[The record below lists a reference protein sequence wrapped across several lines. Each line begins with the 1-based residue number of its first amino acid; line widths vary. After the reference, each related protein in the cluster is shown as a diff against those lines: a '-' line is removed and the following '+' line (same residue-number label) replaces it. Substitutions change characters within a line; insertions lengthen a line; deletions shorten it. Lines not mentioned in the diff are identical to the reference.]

1 MLLLLPVYWGSM
13 VTWMQIMVEVRRL
26 DEKRKGGE
34 RLGEEEGAGLV
45 AMLLDFHN
53 QAVEKV
59 PTLSRPSLQATGH
72 AR

>member
-1 MLLLLPVYWGSM
+1 V

-26 DEKRKGGE
+26 DEKRKCGE

-53 QAVEKV
+53 QVVEKV
-59 PTLSRPSLQATGH
+59 PTPSRPPSRMTG
-72 AR
+72 